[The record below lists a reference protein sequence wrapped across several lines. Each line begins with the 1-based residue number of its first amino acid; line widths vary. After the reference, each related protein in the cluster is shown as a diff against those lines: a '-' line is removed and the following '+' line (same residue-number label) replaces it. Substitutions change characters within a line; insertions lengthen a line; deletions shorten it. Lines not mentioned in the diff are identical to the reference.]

1 MKKLIIILLVI
12 LFPLNLYSKDYV
24 NIADGGRIVGKLSV
38 TSLKELVGASK
49 KYKDII
55 EAQTEDRLIIVTSDV
70 KDTAI
75 KGKYEATLKMSWKNS
90 EGAEVNYVTVL
101 MFLRIKQENQALI
114 PEWRIIY
121 RDVAEIGFP
130 VSFSLLILL
139 LILI

>member
-24 NIADGGRIVGKLSV
+24 NINDGDRIVGKLSV

-49 KYKDII
+49 NYKDII
-55 EAQTEDRLIIVTSDV
+55 EAQTEDRLVITTTDIKATS
-70 KDTAI
+70 I
-75 KGKYEATLKMSWKNS
+75 KGKYEASLKMSWKNS
-90 EGAEVNYVTVL
+90 DGVEVNYISAV
-101 MFLRIKQENQALI
+101 MFLKIKNENQALV
-114 PEWRIIY
+114 PEWRLAY

-130 VSFSLLILL
+130 ISFGLLILL